1 MENNLVKL
9 IKELAKESSEKRE
22 GAKEALDIVLGYLII
37 AAQLDDE
44 IEVQEVKNFISNNC
58 TEITT
63 REDFQ
68 RYYRLMKEKF
78 IESKFSPTSEKM
90 KP

>member
-1 MENNLVKL
+1 M
-9 IKELAKESSEKRE
+9 
-22 GAKEALDIVLGYLII
+22 GAKQPHELIVWKKHETLLLI
-37 AAQLDDE
+37 D
-44 IEVQEVKNFISNNC
+44 QEVKNFIANNC